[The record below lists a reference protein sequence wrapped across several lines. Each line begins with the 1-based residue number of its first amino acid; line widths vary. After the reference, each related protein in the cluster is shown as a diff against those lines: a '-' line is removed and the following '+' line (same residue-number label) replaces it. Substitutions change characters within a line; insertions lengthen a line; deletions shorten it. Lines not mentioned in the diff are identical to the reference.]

1 MNDCS
6 RPRHIRQSTINNH
19 RCGGNPLYSEHVA
32 RFYQRITDIFE
43 TDETQPCREE
53 RKPVKLS
60 SKDETKKPRPSYR
73 TVLEDVRDLE
83 VKYRKINEEAEKSR
97 PRTEL
102 DYLRPHNYL
111 KSPHWESNQV
121 KEDKIIKE
129 DIPYDK
135 YHRKKIE
142 HFHETAV
149 NINKEVRTATTQNYS
164 RPATKHSYER
174 TRSSYLAPDFLTR
187 FVVFNIL

>member
-1 MNDCS
+1 M
-6 RPRHIRQSTINNH
+6 
-19 RCGGNPLYSEHVA
+19 
-32 RFYQRITDIFE
+32 
-43 TDETQPCREE
+43 
-53 RKPVKLS
+53 KLS

-102 DYLRPHNYL
+102 DYLRPDNYL

-121 KEDKIIKE
+121 KEDTIIKE